1 MKCENFL
8 CIYEEGGLCTLEE
21 VTLNIT
27 GSCDDCI
34 YPDLDPVYLKSRK
47 QALLKRYA
55 QEDASL
61 SRDV

>member
-8 CIYEEGGLCTLEE
+8 CIYEEGGLCSLEE

-34 YPDLDPVYLKSRK
+34 YPDLDPAYLKSRK